1 MILGALTGRDARSTD
16 RPYAS
21 RTAMTEGPASGND
34 GGHGSWHGLPY
45 DVRPPTVARHRLR
58 YWNPDDPRLF
68 TPKVFGAG
76 WTVNAYWLVHL
87 VRYVRR
93 RGTGR
98 PQT

>member
-1 MILGALTGRDARSTD
+1 
-16 RPYAS
+16 
-21 RTAMTEGPASGND
+21 
-34 GGHGSWHGLPY
+34 
-45 DVRPPTVARHRLR
+45 VARHRLR